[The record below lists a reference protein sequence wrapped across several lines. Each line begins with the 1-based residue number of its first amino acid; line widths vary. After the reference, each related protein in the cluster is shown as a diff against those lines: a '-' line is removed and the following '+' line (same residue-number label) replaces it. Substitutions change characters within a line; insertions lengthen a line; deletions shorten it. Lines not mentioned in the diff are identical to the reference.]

1 MCRAASQDLPERL
14 LPRVESRL
22 NIRRVN
28 FLPYTHQDIVAIIA
42 DRLGS
47 LDAFGMDGA
56 EEGQGDK
63 GGVELCARKV
73 ASVSGDVRRA
83 LEICRLAAQV
93 AEREEAAAHE
103 AAARAAT
110 GTHENAV
117 RSSVAGGDG
126 AASLEACRYVTTR
139 HIAEALKRIN
149 GSNSLVAIQAAPPQ
163 HKLLLACMVLLM
175 SASGR
180 SEVEESAL
188 RHRHKAICMQL
199 DCAEVPTLAAPE
211 QNEAIAR
218 LVAARLLD
226 TSSTPHTLRLTVQTE
241 DVKATVRAEPRL
253 AHLFPVQHA

>member
-1 MCRAASQDLPERL
+1 M
-14 LPRVESRL
+14 
-22 NIRRVN
+22 
-28 FLPYTHQDIVAIIA
+28 AIIA

-47 LDAFGMDGA
+47 LDAFGVDGA

-63 GGVELCARKV
+63 AGVELCARKV

-103 AAARAAT
+103 AGAARAAA
-110 GTHENAV
+110 GRQAV
-117 RSSVAGGDG
+117 RGEASTG
-126 AASLEACRYVTTR
+126 AARFGAADTGGAAPLEACRYVTTR
-139 HIAEALKRIN
+139 HIAEALRRIN

-199 DCAEVPTLAAPE
+199 DCAEVPALSAPE

-226 TSSTPHTLRLTVQTE
+226 VSSTPHTLRLTVQTE

-253 AHLFPVQHA
+253 AHLFPVPQA

>member
-1 MCRAASQDLPERL
+1 M
-14 LPRVESRL
+14 
-22 NIRRVN
+22 
-28 FLPYTHQDIVAIIA
+28 AIIA

-47 LDAFGMDGA
+47 LDAFGVDGA

-103 AAARAAT
+103 AAAHEAAAT
-110 GTHENAV
+110 RTAADRYAGQGEV
-117 RSSVAGGDG
+117 SSGPARLG
-126 AASLEACRYVTTR
+126 AADTGGTPPLEACRYVTTR
-139 HIAEALKRIN
+139 HIAEALRRIN

-226 TSSTPHTLRLTVQTE
+226 ISSTPHTLRLTVQTD

-253 AHLFPVQHA
+253 AHLLPTPQA